1 MTPYTTVSS
10 RASRAT
16 IQQHLQNFRFK
27 SLFVEELG
35 WNILKEP
42 PLTITIEGTEYILQP
57 LVEKR
62 GVKVLVCDP
71 DASGQIPSD
80 RLLRKIEHA
89 VTRLAAYEQFIIYID
104 AAREHQVWQWVKRE
118 RGKRAAVRINRYH
131 RGQSGELLTQ
141 KLEHL
146 AIRLEEEA
154 RLHMADVM
162 ERVAQAFDV
171 ERVTKKF
178 YDRFKL
184 EHIAF
189 LQLIEGVQEQADR
202 EWYASLMLNRLMFV
216 YFIQRKG
223 FLDTREPDQLDGDP
237 HYLSNRL
244 KGGQKEC
251 GTDHHTF
258 YRPFL
263 LKLFHNGLG
272 QRHRSP
278 ELRALLGNVPYL
290 NGGLFD
296 MHVLELA
303 NPEITIPDEAFSRLF
318 AFFDE
323 FDWHLDNRPLHNDRE
338 INPDV
343 LGYIFEKYI
352 NQKQMG
358 AYYTREDIT
367 EYIST
372 STILPFLLDATEQ
385 KCPAAFSADGPIW
398 MLLRE
403 NPDIYIHDAVKR
415 GCEVPLPPEIE
426 AGVRDVTQ
434 RGAWNKAAP
443 ETYALPGEIWRE
455 VVARRT
461 HSQDI
466 RERLLAE
473 QITSINELITS
484 NLDIRHFTE
493 DVITY
498 CTNPAVLRAL
508 YESITQ
514 VRVLDPTCGSGAF
527 LFAAL
532 NILEGLYAACLER
545 MQDLLEEQHT
555 LLQEETSEHAA
566 DFLYFQTVL
575 AQVRTHSQR
584 AYFIYMSIIVN
595 NLYGVDIMREATETC
610 KLRLFLKLASQ
621 VEAFHDIKPLP
632 DIDFNIRAGNT
643 LVGFASYKETR
654 QALVGRTMGQGEV
667 QGETA
672 IQTQMIFD
680 GRLERIEQQASE
692 IEHTFGHFRQ
702 VQTQPIPNAADL
714 AASKVHLRATLETL
728 RTELDGYLAAAYGI
742 ERHDFPDQAVYEARL
757 ASWRRQHQPFH
768 WWAEFYGIMM
778 RGGFDVIL
786 GNPPYV
792 EYSKVKD
799 LYQVQFYQ
807 TSACNNLYAYT
818 MERSLSLLRQDG
830 RFGMIVPVSAVSG
843 ESYQPLNRLFSAHGL
858 WISTYSN
865 RPGKLFAGVEQR
877 LTVLLASIAARPA
890 VWTTPYRHWYESE
903 REYLFSTLVYC
914 RTARWEQTGMP
925 IKAGHRV
932 AAQIFER
939 LSQQQVVRWMLPRQS
954 STAGVWMHDGPTY
967 WVRAFPFEPNRELKS
982 PRSNHYHHIPA
993 RTPEEAAMLSA
1004 LFSSSTFYLFYKMI
1018 SNCRDLGPK
1027 EWLQMPFTRPQ
1038 PEIEARLIECGQ
1050 ALARKLQATASR
1062 RTRQYASGAV
1072 VYEEYYPARARAIL
1086 DDIDRILAQHYGLSE
1101 QELDFI
1107 LNYDI
1112 KYRMGR
1118 QQEQEERGESG
1129 HATDL

>member
-1 MTPYTTVSS
+1 VTIHTRACS
-10 RASRAT
+10 RTSRPH
-16 IQQHLQNFRFK
+16 IQQHLQSFHFK
-27 SLFVEELG
+27 ALFVEELG
-35 WNILKEP
+35 WEILKEP
-42 PLTITIEGTEYILQP
+42 PLVITIDDRAYILRP

-71 DASGQIPSD
+71 DVSGQIPAD
-80 RLLRKIEHA
+80 RLLRKIERE

-104 AAREHQVWQWVKRE
+104 TAREHQVWQWVKRE
-118 RGKRAAVRINRYH
+118 QGKRAAVRINRYH

-141 KLEHL
+141 KLEQL
-146 AIRLEEEA
+146 AVRLEEEEH
-154 RLHMADVM
+154 LHMVDVVG
-162 ERVAQAFDV
+162 RVAQAFDV

-184 EHIAF
+184 EHTAF
-189 LQLIEGVQEQADR
+189 LQLIEGVQEQAER

-244 KGGQKEC
+244 KRVQKEYT
-251 GTDHHTF
+251 TDHHTF
-258 YRPFL
+258 YRSFL
-263 LKLFHNGLG
+263 LKLFHSGLG
-272 QRHRSP
+272 QRHHSP
-278 ELRALLGNVPYL
+278 ELIALLGNIPYL

-296 MHVLELA
+296 IHVLEQS

-343 LGYIFEKYI
+343 LGYIFEKYT

-372 STILPFLLDATEQ
+372 STILPFILDAAEQ
-385 KCPAAFSADGPIW
+385 RCPAAFSANGPVW

-403 NPDIYIHDAVKR
+403 NPDAYIHDAVKK

-426 AGVRDVTQ
+426 AGVQNMAQ
-434 RGAWNKAAP
+434 RGEWNRPAP
-443 ETYALPGEIWRE
+443 ETYALPTETWRE
-455 VVARRT
+455 VVTRRT
-461 HSQDI
+461 HYQEV
-466 RERLLAE
+466 RARLIAR
-473 QITSINELITS
+473 QITSINELIAS

-498 CTNPAVLRAL
+498 CTSADVLRAL

-545 MQDLLEEQHT
+545 MQDLLEEHASLDAT
-555 LLQEETSEHAA
+555 LQEEKPCNQADLLHFHA
-566 DFLYFQTVL
+566 VL
-575 AQVRTHSQR
+575 EQVGRHPHR

-595 NLYGVDIMREATETC
+595 NLYGVDIMKEATETC
-610 KLRLFLKLASQ
+610 KLRFFLKLASQ
-621 VEAFHDIKPLP
+621 VETFDDIKPLP

-643 LVGFASYKETR
+643 LVGFASYKETQ
-654 QALVGRTMGQGEV
+654 QALAGHVVGKGRV
-667 QGETA
+667 QSEIA
-672 IQTQMIFD
+672 IQKQMVFD
-680 GRLERIEQQASE
+680 SRLERIEQQARE
-692 IEHTFGHFRQ
+692 VEQTFEHFRQ
-702 VQTQPIPNAADL
+702 MQTQPVLDSADL
-714 AASKVHLRATLETL
+714 AASKQHLQAKLGKL
-728 RTELDGYLAAAYGI
+728 RTELDSYLAADYGI
-742 ERHDFPDQAVYEARL
+742 ERDDIPTQAAYK
-757 ASWRRQHQPFH
+757 ASVGQWHQQHQPFH
-768 WWAEFYGIMM
+768 WWVEFYGIMS
-778 RGGFDVIL
+778 RGGFDVII

-792 EYSKVKD
+792 EYSKVKH

-818 MERSLSLLRQDG
+818 MERSLGLLRQHG

-843 ESYQPLNRLFSAHGL
+843 ESYQALNRLLLPYTL

-877 LTVLLASIAARPA
+877 LTVLLAQIAARQT
-890 VWTTPYRHWYESE
+890 VWAAPYQHWYEIE
-903 REYLFSTLVYC
+903 RERLFSTLVYC
-914 RTARWEQTGMP
+914 HASRWEQTGMP
-925 IKAGHRV
+925 IKSGHRV
-932 AAQIFER
+932 VEQIFSR
-939 LSQQQVVRWMLPRQS
+939 LCQHKALHWMLPQQS
-954 STAGVWMHDGPTY
+954 NTTGVWVHDGPTY
-967 WVRAFPFEPNRELKS
+967 WVRAFPFEPNLGMKS
-982 PRSNHYHHIPA
+982 SHSNHYHKIPT
-993 RTPEEAAMLSA
+993 RTSEEATLLAA
-1004 LFSSSTFYLFYKMI
+1004 LLSSSTFYLFYKMI

-1027 EWLQMPFTRPQ
+1027 EWLHMPFARPQ
-1038 PEIEARLIECGQ
+1038 AEIETLLIQSGK
-1050 ALARKLQATASR
+1050 ALARRLHATASK
-1062 RTRQYASGAV
+1062 RTRQYASGPV

-1086 DDIDRILAQHYGLSE
+1086 DDIDRILAQHYGFTD

-1118 QQEQEERGESG
+1118 EKSSEAEG
-1129 HATDL
+1129 